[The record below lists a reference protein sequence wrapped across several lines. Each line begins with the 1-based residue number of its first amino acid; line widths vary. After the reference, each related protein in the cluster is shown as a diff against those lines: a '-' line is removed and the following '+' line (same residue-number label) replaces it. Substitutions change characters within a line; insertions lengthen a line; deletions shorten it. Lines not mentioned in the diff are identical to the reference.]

1 MFNFLISN
9 LDIIIPIA
17 IILLG
22 IISVVCEKNKY
33 QKKINNIQ
41 TYNNSIRSYLSGDN
55 KQLEFLMTKG
65 GEIEPIVQDY
75 VSSPVTSFVH
85 MLYKP
90 YNRDSLEK
98 EALNI
103 HRISNQKIEE
113 FKKRGIELDDGA
125 FGENI
130 IIEGYDLK
138 ALPLGTRF
146 KIGDVCLELTQ
157 IGKECHAHCAIYH
170 AVGDCIMPREGV
182 FTKVI
187 TGGRITAGDTV
198 ELIPPAGS

>member
-9 LDIIIPIA
+9 LNIIIPIA

-90 YNRDSLEK
+90 YNRNSLEK

-113 FKKRGIELDDGA
+113 FKNKKHTLNRSFLNPFTLFYRGIGLILKYIFGYLITLFVDDFNYEGKGWKI
-125 FGENI
+125 FVGI
-130 IIEGYDLK
+130 IS
-138 ALPLGTRF
+138 F
-146 KIGDVCLELTQ
+146 IGSLVSI
-157 IGKECHAHCAIYH
+157 IGFFDIRYTDICNL
-170 AVGDCIMPREGV
+170 
-182 FTKVI
+182 F
-187 TGGRITAGDTV
+187 
-198 ELIPPAGS
+198 

>member
-9 LDIIIPIA
+9 LNIIIPIA

-41 TYNNSIRSYLSGDN
+41 TYNNSICSYLSGDK
-55 KQLEFLMTKG
+55 KQFEFLMTKG
-65 GEIEPIVQDY
+65 GEIEQIVQDY

-90 YNRDSLEK
+90 YNNIDSLKK

-113 FKKRGIELDDGA
+113 FKNKKHTLNRSFLNPFTLFYRGIGLLLKYILGYLINLFFDD
-125 FGENI
+125 FN
-130 IIEGYDLK
+130 YDGK
-138 ALPLGTRF
+138 GWKTFVGFISFISAL
-146 KIGDVCLELTQ
+146 
-157 IGKECHAHCAIYH
+157 AS
-170 AVGDCIMPREGV
+170 IMGFFEISYTDISNL
-182 FTKVI
+182 F
-187 TGGRITAGDTV
+187 
-198 ELIPPAGS
+198 